1 MAGKQNWIYLHS
13 LIWPCCMNFKRFFF
27 HFASIYLNF
36 PWSTIVRAIKYCAC
50 LVSKEIISESFT
62 IQVHNLPVLL
72 FLFLTLFTTGG
83 AVGIALA
90 CLAIGAI
97 VGAIVMFVIQKKFPN
112 GFRNRDGYLN
122 PVFDDS
128 SRYWHTDRQ
137 TYVVLLIFY
146 THVYLYCIVLS
157 TNKSCLFLYKLQYES
172 LSSVR
177 QSKEE

>member
-1 MAGKQNWIYLHS
+1 MTLLHE
-13 LIWPCCMNFKRFFF
+13 FQEGFF
-27 HFASIYLNF
+27 
-36 PWSTIVRAIKYCAC
+36 
-50 LVSKEIISESFT
+50 SFCF
-62 IQVHNLPVLL
+62 NLLKLPVKHNSSCNQILRMSC
-72 FLFLTLFTTGG
+72 FQRANIWIVYNSGTQFTCFVIFIFNLFTTGG

-177 QSKEE
+177 QSEEE